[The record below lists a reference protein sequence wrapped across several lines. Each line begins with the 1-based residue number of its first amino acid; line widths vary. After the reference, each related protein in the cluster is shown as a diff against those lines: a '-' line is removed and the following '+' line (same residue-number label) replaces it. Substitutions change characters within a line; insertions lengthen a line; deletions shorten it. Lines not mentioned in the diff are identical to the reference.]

1 MTGKSSLHT
10 QQKILGYPKPKH
22 FVYPNESYHRLFSW
36 QMDFRSKVDE
46 SCRTAE
52 EFTKLYYE
60 SVDKKRHVSRKS
72 LVEIDYKM

>member
-1 MTGKSSLHT
+1 
-10 QQKILGYPKPKH
+10 
-22 FVYPNESYHRLFSW
+22 
-36 QMDFRSKVDE
+36 MDFRSKVDE